1 MTKRWIDALEFENH
15 GGWSP
20 ETQFA
25 HEMGQGY
32 LMAIGLPGEPVAD
45 ASTVINVPATG
56 RYRLW
61 VRTKNWLTEAAPG
74 RFRLSVDGERLPHEL
89 GALPCHGWYWDIAGD
104 IELTAGKHEVCVQ
117 DTTGWFGRFAALI
130 VTDDFDFTPSP
141 EKERIWRER
150 ANMRGES
157 DKPVDMGHFDVIV
170 AGAGPAG
177 IPAALA
183 AARKGLSVAL
193 INSRPHVG
201 GNSSEEAGVGFDG
214 AGARHSNMRETG
226 IADEIRRTMD
236 FNRITWQRAEEML
249 LAAEKTLAQFPNQ
262 FVIDADV
269 PNGKITSLTTLDC
282 IDCTRRIYR
291 AEYFI
296 DCTGDGWLG
305 YYSGACYRLGREP
318 KWMYGEEFAPETA
331 DNETMS
337 GCLMS
342 MKGER
347 HFVSYL
353 AEDAGHFV
361 PFTAPDW
368 ALKLPAGDSLH
379 RFPGN
384 LTSGEWWIENPT
396 DLDDLWEQEEIRDEL
411 IRLSL
416 GYFHWLKNSYA
427 RRDLAANLR
436 LVSFPRYN
444 AKRETRRLI
453 GDYVLT
459 QNDVT
464 KVTVFDDAIS
474 YCGWTLDVHHPRG
487 LFSGKEGPYFS
498 DSYVPITSIPYRCI
512 YSKNVSNLFMAGR
525 CASVSH
531 LALGTVRVESTLAT
545 LGQAAGTAAAL
556 CLEKGVMPRELGQ
569 EYIDLLQQTL
579 LRDDQSIPWLR
590 NHDSAD
596 LARSAHIS
604 ADSFSR
610 VEPFN
615 TEIGVETGWDE
626 LDTPRATTV
635 LRFGKEL
642 GTDENP
648 DFFSVQLKNE
658 TDHPIDVPCQYIAR
672 SIVHPDVL
680 ESASITVPARFSGWI
695 ELPFTPQ
702 RDIFPWGVYL
712 GAAPGVFWRQ
722 FDYTTLSRNRA
733 FLQDRYTW
741 KTNGNNAYCL
751 KYSKRPLPLANCAPD
766 NVING
771 LNRALSAQDY
781 AWVSDP
787 EMPLPQSITLSWNR
801 PVRISEL
808 DVTTDTDSKH
818 PSFSYQSLPVVK
830 QTLKDFDV
838 AVLRDG
844 GWHTVCRIRG
854 NYLRHICCKFDVC
867 TADAVRV
874 TALATYG
881 DPSARI
887 FEIRAYE

>member
-1 MTKRWIDALEFENH
+1 MNYVFLITACILPAVVSAILKSAPVSARLERMTNAKRHFTIGAIFGIVAIIATETGSNV
-15 GGWSP
+15 GG
-20 ETQFA
+20 
-25 HEMGQGY
+25 
-32 LMAIGLPGEPVAD
+32 AIL
-45 ASTVINVPATG
+45 NV
-56 RYRLW
+56 RD
-61 VRTKNWLTEAAPG
+61 AAP
-74 RFRLSVDGERLPHEL
+74 L
-89 GALPCHGWYWDIAGD
+89 CAG
-104 IELTAGKHEVCVQ
+104 LLFSA
-117 DTTGWFGRFAALI
+117 
-130 VTDDFDFTPSP
+130 
-141 EKERIWRER
+141 
-150 ANMRGES
+150 
-157 DKPVDMGHFDVIV
+157 
-170 AGAGPAG
+170 PAG
-177 IPAALA
+177 IIAGLIGGIERYMAPLWGGGVYTRLACTLGTIFAGLIGAAL
-183 AARKGLSVAL
+183 RK
-193 INSRPHVG
+193 
-201 GNSSEEAGVGFDG
+201 
-214 AGARHSNMRETG
+214 
-226 IADEIRRTMD
+226 TM
-236 FNRITWQRAEEML
+236 FTE
-249 LAAEKTLAQFPNQ
+249 
-262 FVIDADV
+262 
-269 PNGKITSLTTLDC
+269 
-282 IDCTRRIYR
+282 
-291 AEYFI
+291 
-296 DCTGDGWLG
+296 
-305 YYSGACYRLGREP
+305 REP

-427 RRDLAANLR
+427 RRDLAAHLR

-787 EMPLPQSITLSWNR
+787 EMPLPQ
-801 PVRISEL
+801 
-808 DVTTDTDSKH
+808 
-818 PSFSYQSLPVVK
+818 
-830 QTLKDFDV
+830 
-838 AVLRDG
+838 
-844 GWHTVCRIRG
+844 
-854 NYLRHICCKFDVC
+854 
-867 TADAVRV
+867 
-874 TALATYG
+874 
-881 DPSARI
+881 
-887 FEIRAYE
+887 FEPDCQGKERC